1 MEEISELKVQLND
14 LRRQLSRAKQPLE
27 DLKPIQKKLEKLEE
41 SLQQPIEKK
50 AKTEGMRPLEIGDRV
65 RIISLKMDGL
75 VSHIDDEEVE
85 IQVGSLRLRANPSD
99 LQLVDDKMTKTEP
112 ASTRVIPAKGKR
124 GGVLS
129 FPRHGSGYPR
139 AACG

>member
-1 MEEISELKVQLND
+1 
-14 LRRQLSRAKQPLE
+14 
-27 DLKPIQKKLEKLEE
+27 
-41 SLQQPIEKK
+41 
-50 AKTEGMRPLEIGDRV
+50 MRPLEIGDRV

-124 GGVLS
+124 EVFYPSPAMDLDIRGQRADDALAALDSYIDSAYLS
-129 FPRHGSGYPR
+129 GMPSC
-139 AACG
+139 A